1 MFNNILDHPKTTVA
15 GLLIAIVSIAG
26 VLSQQGITLGNAGT
40 GTVVALVGAIATA
53 LLGLLAKDP
62 GSGGSNT
69 GNKLGVF
76 LLVCLLAF
84 SVGAR
89 GQVAAEATASA
100 INYQGAWTAGTEQSQ
115 SFPLVYWGAQKGN
128 IFSLGA
134 REILNPGVF
143 NVYGAL
149 GSYQPDI
156 SKLLAKTTFNP
167 DQVNLSLDV
176 VGGAATLQNGSTV
189 PALEGRLNLKVA
201 ITPNTAFTGGYAG
214 GGLIGKDRFGVVSA
228 GFVYDLFRPKTSQSL
243 AKQRFNKK
251 YALKHNVQ

>member
-1 MFNNILDHPKTTVA
+1 MFNNILDHPKTTVTGLPDCNRDSRRSSVPTGNHPRQCRNRHRCRA
-15 GLLIAIVSIAG
+15 GRRL
-26 VLSQQGITLGNAGT
+26 
-40 GTVVALVGAIATA
+40 ATA

-156 SKLLAKTTFNP
+156 SKTAGEDDFQPRPGKSEPRCCRRSCDPPKRQHRTGARGPAQPESCHHTEHRIHRRLCRRW
-167 DQVNLSLDV
+167 LDWQGSIRRRQRRFCLRSV
-176 VGGAATLQNGSTV
+176 QAQNQPEPRQAA
-189 PALEGRLNLKVA
+189 
-201 ITPNTAFTGGYAG
+201 
-214 GGLIGKDRFGVVSA
+214 
-228 GFVYDLFRPKTSQSL
+228 
-243 AKQRFNKK
+243 
-251 YALKHNVQ
+251 VQQEVRTQA